1 MERKSTEVT
10 EKTEPEPQQERIQD
24 MQNHEEN
31 PVRIT
36 RIRTQEV
43 RTPYGTQWAEGYRV
57 TWTDPASGTSLARLV
72 ADKKSALRLKREL
85 QGKPIT
91 A

>member
-1 MERKSTEVT
+1 MV
-10 EKTEPEPQQERIQD
+10 
-24 MQNHEEN
+24 NHEEN
-31 PVRIT
+31 PVRIS
-36 RIRTQEV
+36 RVRTQV
-43 RTPYGTQWAEGYRV
+43 SRTTDGMQWAEGYRV

-72 ADKKSALRLKREL
+72 ADRKSALRLKREL